1 MGADLAATQVLLE
14 LEHGHP
20 HNSLQVQLE
29 LPHQECA
36 TTRHSAAV
44 RILSAAGLAWEWM
57 EDWLKVQEGKS
68 GGQMP
73 KQYRLGQFKGGG

>member
-1 MGADLAATQVLLE
+1 
-14 LEHGHP
+14 
-20 HNSLQVQLE
+20 
-29 LPHQECA
+29 
-36 TTRHSAAV
+36 
-44 RILSAAGLAWEWM
+44 M

>member
-1 MGADLAATQVLLE
+1 MTGSRVHRAIDKAFSNCYVC
-14 LEHGHP
+14 P
-20 HNSLQVQLE
+20 H
-29 LPHQECA
+29 HC
-36 TTRHSAAV
+36 
-44 RILSAAGLAWEWM
+44 AGLAWEWM

>member
-1 MGADLAATQVLLE
+1 M
-14 LEHGHP
+14 
-20 HNSLQVQLE
+20 
-29 LPHQECA
+29 QEA
-36 TTRHSAAV
+36 RHSSTPPQLPLLPCAP
-44 RILSAAGLAWEWM
+44 AGLAWEWM